1 MALRM
6 LIVALVL
13 AGGFGPWL
21 LGTKEL
27 APPITLA
34 QAHNTT
40 GAFDPFDCEDFA
52 YEQDAQ
58 LWYDRDRTDPSELD
72 PDNDGEACE
81 ALPSRPTPSSS
92 PGGSGDLPTTAPPNT
107 ATAAPTTTPPP
118 TPPPPSNTMDSGG
131 PLYGPVPLVPGG
143 GRCPEEY
150 PVERDSGCFR

>member
-6 LIVALVL
+6 LIVALAL
-13 AGGFGPWL
+13 AGGFGPLVL
-21 LGTKEL
+21 LAGTKEL

-34 QAHNTT
+34 QTQKT
-40 GAFDPFDCEDFA
+40 SAFDPFDCEDFA

-72 PDNDGEACE
+72 PDNDGLACE

-107 ATAAPTTTPPP
+107 ATAAAAPTTTTIPPPP
-118 TPPPPSNTMDSGG
+118 TLGVHLSGG
-131 PLYGPVPLVPGG
+131 A
-143 GRCPEEY
+143 
-150 PVERDSGCFR
+150 SG